1 MKKFKVAV
9 SRKVIES
16 AVLEIITTSPNKA
29 KAIAEYQANDFSRV
43 FDWEI
48 EKPTEPVRI
57 SSKVISVDGIV
68 K

>member
-48 EKPTEPVRI
+48 EKPIRI

-68 K
+68 N